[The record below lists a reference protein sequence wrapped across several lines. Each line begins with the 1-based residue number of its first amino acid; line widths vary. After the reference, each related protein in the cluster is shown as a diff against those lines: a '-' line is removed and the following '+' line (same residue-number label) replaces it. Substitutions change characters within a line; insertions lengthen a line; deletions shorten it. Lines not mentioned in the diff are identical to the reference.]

1 MLTARKKFTR
11 KELHKDPLLA
21 KIATATDYAKLNR
34 DKMSKA
40 LTGVVVAIAAVWGYM
55 YYKSSIDEDS
65 LNRLHQAEQAYLSG
79 DNKEAIRRL
88 AKYLAEFEG
97 TKGGELATFYLANAY
112 YQTDQFDFAL
122 EQYENYVDDYGSNE
136 LLTASAMAGIAA
148 CYEAQ
153 NKYADAAAQYE
164 AVAGK
169 FPEHYQRT
177 EYMMGAARCYKMLGN
192 VESAK
197 SWYERVVKEYPE
209 TTYAREARLA
219 MDEFGA

>member
-34 DKMSKA
+34 DKISKA

-55 YYKSSIDEDS
+55 YYKSSINEDS
-65 LNRLHQAEQAYLSG
+65 LNRLYQAEQAYLSG

-88 AKYLAEFEG
+88 AKYLTEFEG

-122 EQYENYVDDYGSNE
+122 EQYEHYVDDYGGND
-136 LLTASAMAGIAA
+136 LLTASAMAGMAA

-153 NKYADAAAQYE
+153 NKYADAASQYE

-197 SWYERVVKEYPE
+197 SWYERVIKEYPE

-219 MDEFGA
+219 VDEFGA

>member
-21 KIATATDYAKLNR
+21 KIAMATDYAKLNR

-40 LTGVVVAIAAVWGYM
+40 LTGVIVAIAAVWGYM

-65 LNRLHQAEQAYLSG
+65 LNRLYQAEQAYLSG

-122 EQYENYVDDYGSNE
+122 EQYENYVDDYGSND

-153 NKYADAAAQYE
+153 NKYADAAVQYE

-219 MDEFGA
+219 IDEFGA